1 MPRFTFTKDRFTFTK
16 DPYVLKWTSDVDDP
30 IQVYRKQRI
39 IGKPGKVAEIGY
51 GPGYVTWNAS
61 NRSSKT
67 RHAPAIRRALLELY
81 QGHLAHYAPLT
92 RFVNWPINELDAT
105 EIH

>member
-1 MPRFTFTKDRFTFTK
+1 MKTFTFGAYT
-16 DPYVLKWTSDVDDP
+16 LKWTSDADEP
-30 IQVYRKQRI
+30 IQVYRRAK
-39 IGKPGKVAEIGY
+39 KVAEIRY

-61 NRSSKT
+61 NRSRKT